1 VHQGRGFTRSVAVVA
16 LTGLC
21 LTGAGCGGSEEDK
34 ARKAGVEFVE
44 AVAGRD
50 AKGACK
56 YMAPSLKRKL
66 FGRLGDVVAE
76 TDDKCAKE
84 METVIG
90 RLPAIESPEATRT
103 EVVRA
108 NATVDVAGEDPNGAP
123 QRSTVTLRKSQKEW
137 LVTGF

>member
-1 VHQGRGFTRSVAVVA
+1 VHEGGAVIRRSAAVA
-16 LTGLC
+16 LMVVC
-21 LTGAGCGGSEEDK
+21 LLGAGCGGSEEDK

-90 RLPAIESPEATRT
+90 RLPAIEGPEATRT

-123 QRSTVTLRKSQKEW
+123 RRSTVTLRKSQKEW
-137 LVTGF
+137 LVTSF

>member
-1 VHQGRGFTRSVAVVA
+1 MRWGTTVV
-16 LTGLC
+16 LTVLC
-21 LTGAGCGGSEEDK
+21 LASAACGGSEEDK

-44 AVAGRD
+44 AIAGRD

-56 YMAPSLKRKL
+56 YMSPSLKRKL

-76 TDDKCAKE
+76 TEDKCAKE

-90 RLPAIESPEATRT
+90 RLPAIQDPEATRT

-108 NATVDVAGEDPNGAP
+108 TATVDVAGENPDGGPA
-123 QRSTVTLRKSQKEW
+123 RSTVTLRKSQKEW
-137 LVTGF
+137 LVTRF